1 MMESDKKSDG
11 GAEQQWHPRREST
24 DVGRRSRGNYGANI
38 GDVGR
43 ARPRRDISI
52 RGAQHLH
59 SLLTDVVTLETLRPP
74 LVVASDGYTYNLH
87 SLRSALEADKWRRS
101 PITGEV
107 LRATAY
113 RALGSE
119 AWLASIMKRA
129 AAARARGRGAGAR
142 EGAGSLLSP
151 SPAEGARPHHPRAPR
166 ATGAAT
172 TTTFCVYDSGG
183 ELARRPE
190 HVPSGNWASVDL
202 DMASAPVTPA
212 ALSLADEAGVCDI
225 QVRVAFPV
233 MTKRGGLPV
242 IMTPP
247 PECSLMQGGAELAAG
262 AGWQAAFQNASH
274 LVTAVILCPEHLAGR
289 TLEEL
294 ALSGRCTR
302 P

>member
-87 SLRSALEADKWRRS
+87 SLRSALEADRWRRS

-113 RALGSE
+113 RALRSE

-129 AAARARGRGAGAR
+129 AAARTMGRGAGAR
-142 EGAGSLLSP
+142 EG
-151 SPAEGARPHHPRAPR
+151 EGRPLALNSCESTRPHHPTVRV
-166 ATGAAT
+166 TDSS
-172 TTTFCVYDSGG
+172 TTTFRVYESGG

-190 HVPSGNWASVDL
+190 HVPPGCWASVDL

-212 ALSLADEAGVCDI
+212 ALALADAAGVCDI

-233 MTKRGGLPV
+233 MTKRGELPV

-247 PECSLMQGGAELAAG
+247 PECSLVQGGAELAAG

-274 LVTAVILCPEHLAGR
+274 LITAVILYPEHLAGR
-289 TLEEL
+289 TLEEV